1 MASHEHSLTLNES
14 ICTRFQ
20 ALQGMARRIVHDANN
35 YYGIIQ
41 GYISLIEAN
50 LPRHEMID
58 KYLPPMKEALQ
69 SGIDFNKRLAAFYRE
84 SQPMVAE
91 IDLPLVVQEVCEA
104 FRREHDFTVDVRTV
118 KAPGLVALDEP
129 VFRILID
136 SLCKLAQHTRTLPA
150 LITIDQVE
158 LPEKDIRAMVFE
170 SHPGLYAA
178 VTVELSLEQNTPET
192 VIACLDPFALNSE
205 SPKDLGLA
213 LLYNHL
219 RNHSGNLNVGHRGDT
234 ITLTLFYPEREQ

>member
-1 MASHEHSLTLNES
+1 MASQEHNISLNES
-14 ICTRFQ
+14 IRTRFQ

-50 LPRHEMID
+50 LPGHEMID

-104 FRREHDFTVDVRTV
+104 HRREHDFAVEVRTV
-118 KAPGLVALDEP
+118 TAPGRVAVDEP

-136 SLCKLAQHTRTLPA
+136 GFCKLAQHTKTAPA
-150 LITIDQVE
+150 RITIDQVE
-158 LPEKDIRAMVFE
+158 LPEKDLRAMVFE
-170 SHPGLYAA
+170 SPPGLYAA
-178 VTVELSLEQNTPET
+178 VTVDFSLEQNTPEA
-192 VIACLDPFALNSE
+192 VVACLDPFALNSE

-219 RNHSGNLNVGHRGDT
+219 RNHSGNLNVSHQGDT
-234 ITLTLFYPEREQ
+234 ISKTLFYPVREQ